1 MKSDVT
7 GDVAVYTVAGAETA
21 RPLPEWLAR
30 RRKRSLKQDAEYMNR
45 VELLQDFGFEEASQC
60 IRASEDGDW
69 VVSTGTYKPQ
79 MHVHYTPHLS
89 LAFSRHTTALNT
101 TFLLLSSDYT
111 KSLHLQSDR
120 SLEFHTKGQRHYT
133 TRLPRY
139 GRDLVYDRFSAEAL
153 VPSVGL
159 DADGNG
165 EVFRMNLDL
174 GQFLNSY
181 KIDVGRDEGVET
193 GLQGSIYAPSV
204 NCGTIA
210 ENTHGLTAFGTSAGT
225 VAFFDPRVKKAI
237 PVTGPK
243 MEGEVTA
250 LDFSNSGLSLAVG
263 SSEGIVKLFDLRSP
277 RALLQ
282 KDQGMGY
289 AIKQLMH
296 LTTASQEKKILSADK
311 RTIKLWDESDG
322 KPWASM
328 EPVVDINHVAWI
340 KDTGMLMTANEGPD
354 QHAFLIPQL
363 GPSPRWCSFL
373 DNMVEEMAE
382 EVKTTTYDN
391 YKFLTLPD
399 LKSLSLDHLIG
410 KTNLLRPYM
419 HGYFVASKLY
429 DQAKL
434 IANPYAWEEERAK
447 RVKEK
452 VEQERASR
460 IRGTKKV
467 KVNQKL
473 ADKLL
478 KRQERRAKVDTKA
491 GMLGDDRFG
500 KLFEDEEFMVDE
512 TSREFRSLNPSTK
525 VDASGSTAPKQKERN
540 SDDDSSGSEIS
551 SDEDENTSGV
561 RMTVSSSNQNGR
573 QSKDV
578 ALGSRSQKTGRV
590 SKNRG
595 DVVGEKSVSFV
606 PESKRRKQAQDQDQ
620 DMEDAAPQQKRSY
633 ADRRSASTNTFR
645 KL

>member
-1 MKSDVT
+1 MKSDIT

-225 VAFFDPRVKKAI
+225 VAFFDPRAKKAI
-237 PVTGPK
+237 PVTGPQ

-452 VEQERASR
+452 VEQERATR

-561 RMTVSSSNQNGR
+561 RMTVSSSNQSGR

-578 ALGSRSQKTGRV
+578 ALGSRSQKAGRV

-606 PESKRRKQAQDQDQ
+606 PESKRRKQDQDQ

>member
-1 MKSDVT
+1 MKSDIT

-60 IRASEDGDW
+60 IRVSEDGDW
-69 VVSTGTYKPQ
+69 IMSTGTYKPQ
-79 MHVHYTPHLS
+79 LHVHYTSHLS

-101 TFLLLSSDYT
+101 TFQLLSTDYT
-111 KSLHLQSDR
+111 KSIHLQSDR
-120 SLEFHTKGQRHYT
+120 SLEIHTKGQRHYT

-139 GRDLVYDRFSAEAL
+139 GRDLVYDRLSAEAL

-204 NCGTIA
+204 NCGAIA

-225 VAFFDPRVKKAI
+225 VAFFDPRMKKAI

-289 AIKQLMH
+289 SIKQLMH

-311 RTIKLWDESDG
+311 RTIKIWDEADG

-340 KDTGMLMTANEGPD
+340 KDTGMLMTANEGPE

-452 VEQERASR
+452 VEQERATR

-512 TSREFRSLNPSTK
+512 TSREFKSLNPSTK
-525 VDASGSTAPKQKERN
+525 VDASGSTTAKPKERN

-551 SDEDENTSGV
+551 SDDDDGTNDV
-561 RMTVSSSNQNGR
+561 RMTVSSSNQSGR
-573 QSKDV
+573 QAKDI
-578 ALGSRSQKTGRV
+578 ALGSRSQKAGRV
-590 SKNRG
+590 SKGRG

-606 PESKRRKQAQDQDQ
+606 PESKRRKQGQDEE
-620 DMEDAAPQQKRSY
+620 MEDAVPQQKRSN

>member
-1 MKSDVT
+1 MKSDIT

-181 KIDVGRDEGVET
+181 KIDVGRDEGLET

-204 NCGTIA
+204 NCGAIA

-225 VAFFDPRVKKAI
+225 VAFFDPRAKKGI

-263 SSEGIVKLFDLRSP
+263 SSNGIVKLFDLRSP

-289 AIKQLMH
+289 PIKQLMH

-399 LKSLSLDHLIG
+399 IKSLSLDHLIG

-452 VEQERASR
+452 VEQERATR

-467 KVNQKL
+467 KVNQRL

-512 TSREFRSLNPSTK
+512 MSREFRSLNPSTK
-525 VDASGSTAPKQKERN
+525 VDASGSAAPKQKERG

-551 SDEDENTSGV
+551 SDDDEATGDV
-561 RMTVSSSNQNGR
+561 RMTVSSSNQSGR
-573 QSKDV
+573 PSKDI
-578 ALGSRSQKTGRV
+578 ALGARSQKTGRV
-590 SKNRG
+590 TKNRG

-606 PESKRRKQAQDQDQ
+606 PESKRRKQDQDQ